1 MKRLQALIA
10 ATITTALIGFGVLVI
25 GADAASN
32 PNIVPVSNSP
42 VEASTVSTGTA
53 STQVQAELD
62 QLQNLI
68 NQYQDR
74 EKQYQAELNTLSQK
88 LSDANSQ
95 VDQLQQILVE
105 LQQRGVIRITRDGR
119 IQLPQG

>member
-10 ATITTALIGFGVLVI
+10 AAITTALIGFGVLVI
-25 GADAASN
+25 GANAASN
-32 PNIVPVSNSP
+32 PYTVPISNSP
-42 VEASTVSTGTA
+42 VEASTVSTGTTSA
-53 STQVQAELD
+53 QVQAQLD

-68 NQYQDR
+68 SQYQDR

-88 LSDANSQ
+88 LSDANLQ